1 MKKIVDN
8 YDKNLIGNLPRAVF
22 QGRIEVVV
30 SENAAKRAVKHLMNS
45 PVLGFDT
52 ETRPS
57 FKQGVQHKV
66 ALLQVAS
73 RDICFLFRLNHMGFP
88 KCLVTLLE
96 DTTIT
101 KVGLSWH
108 DDLRSLSKRKQFHAG
123 TFIELQDVAAQI
135 GINDKS
141 LQKLYANLFGEK
153 ISKAQRLSNW
163 EIDNL
168 SEAQKQYAATDAWAC
183 VRLYEEIERMKKE
196 GYELITTKHEENHT
210 TQG

>member
-30 SENAAKRAVKHLMNS
+30 SENAAKRAVKHLMKS

-88 KCLVTLLE
+88 RCLVALLE

>member
-8 YDKNLIGNLPRAVF
+8 FDKSLIPNLPRAVF

-30 SENAAKRAVKHLMNS
+30 SENAAKRAVKYLMKC

-57 FKQGVQHKV
+57 FKQGIQHKV

-108 DDLRSLSKRKQFHAG
+108 DDLRSLSQRKQFHAG
-123 TFIELQDVAAQI
+123 TFVELQNVAAQI

-141 LQKLYANLFGEK
+141 LQKLYANIFGEK

-163 EIDNL
+163 ETDNL

-183 VRLYEEIERMKKE
+183 VMLYEEIERMKKE
-196 GYELITTKHEENHT
+196 GYELITTEYEENHT